1 MHNLKNNHPKMFKPI
16 LLDSGIYE
24 LSDKN
29 NRTHGFCIPFW
40 SFELNK
46 KTTQNPI
53 LEGKIGILFD
63 QG

>member
-16 LLDSGIYE
+16 LLDSGNYE

-29 NRTHGFCIPFW
+29 NRTYVFCIPFW

-46 KTTQNPI
+46 KTAQNSI

>member
-16 LLDSGIYE
+16 LLDSGIHE

-29 NRTHGFCIPFW
+29 NRTYVFCIPFW

-46 KTTQNPI
+46 KTAQNSI

>member
-16 LLDSGIYE
+16 LLDFGNYE

-29 NRTHGFCIPFW
+29 NKTHGFCISFW
-40 SFELNK
+40 SFKLNK
-46 KTTQNPI
+46 KTTQNSI